1 MVADSAAT
9 LRSGTLCSVRQAVFL
24 SAIAVATWLLASTAL
39 SAQLTVLPNKLE
51 LTGQDPIHGVVVSLT
66 DDQGNVSD
74 VSHRVTFQVDK
85 PELVAVDQR
94 GVMEAH
100 ADGQTVLVVKL
111 DELSTSVPI
120 TVRNFATKHPPSFKQ
135 DLLPILTRSGCNTG
149 ACHGKLSGQ
158 NGFKLSLQNGI
169 TIRSRG
175 MSAAAVSILVFL
187 RKAFC

>member
-1 MVADSAAT
+1 MVAESPVT
-9 LRSGTLCSVRQAVFL
+9 SHGGTSGSRTLCGCRL
-24 SAIAVATWLLASTAL
+24 AICIAALGVSIWLLASTAL

-94 GVMEAH
+94 GVMEAQ
-100 ADGQTVLVVKL
+100 ADGQAVLIVKL
-111 DELSTSVPI
+111 DDLSTSVPI
-120 TVRNFATKHPPSFKQ
+120 TVRNFGTKHPPSFKQ

-149 ACHGKLSGQ
+149 ACHGKL
-158 NGFKLSLQNGI
+158 
-169 TIRSRG
+169 
-175 MSAAAVSILVFL
+175 
-187 RKAFC
+187 